1 MLSDNRSTTVE
12 IILYYLT
19 LNGILEYIYIYNS
32 RNYSILL
39 NNQRVSGGV
48 IIYNSRNYSIL
59 LNNCSHHLGI
69 EIYNSR
75 NYSILLNKKDLNG
88 LSGSTT
94 VEIILYYLTT
104 IRIRIIKISTTVEII
119 LYYLTYVSNA
129 YHIAIYNSRNYSILL
144 NISAF
149 RH

>member
-19 LNGILEYIYIYNS
+19 LNGILEYIY
-32 RNYSILL
+32 
-39 NNQRVSGGV
+39 
-48 IIYNSRNYSIL
+48 IYNSRNYSIL

-119 LYYLTYVSNA
+119 LYYLTRGASVFK
-129 YHIAIYNSRNYSILL
+129 L
-144 NISAF
+144 
-149 RH
+149 

>member
-19 LNGILEYIYIYNS
+19 LNGILEYIY
-32 RNYSILL
+32 
-39 NNQRVSGGV
+39 
-48 IIYNSRNYSIL
+48 
-59 LNNCSHHLGI
+59 
-69 EIYNSR
+69 IYNSR